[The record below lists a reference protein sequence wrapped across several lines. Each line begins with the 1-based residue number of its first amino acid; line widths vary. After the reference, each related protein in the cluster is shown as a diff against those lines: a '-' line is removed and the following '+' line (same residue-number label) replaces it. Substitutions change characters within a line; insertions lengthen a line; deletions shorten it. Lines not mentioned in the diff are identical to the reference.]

1 MESVLEPS
9 PKARYHCLPADCS
22 IGVALPAW
30 SPGNISVFTTGLE
43 FLELRQCPSIRHKS
57 EFTSRRFLS
66 VLKAKSPCC
75 FEASSEAYLPN
86 RRAVVLPGDIK
97 CAEVALHAG
106 VARRLNG
113 YERVQIQN
121 DSDISYDDSK
131 SDSILCKK
139 APHAHDTHPLKSLV
153 LFAWLQ
159 VYQ

>member
-1 MESVLEPS
+1 MSLGN
-9 PKARYHCLPADCS
+9 APAF
-22 IGVALPAW
+22 A
-30 SPGNISVFTTGLE
+30 
-43 FLELRQCPSIRHKS
+43 
-57 EFTSRRFLS
+57 TSLNSLQEDSFP
-66 VLKAKSPCC
+66 VKAKSPC

-139 APHAHDTHPLKSLV
+139 AAHAHDTHPLKSLV